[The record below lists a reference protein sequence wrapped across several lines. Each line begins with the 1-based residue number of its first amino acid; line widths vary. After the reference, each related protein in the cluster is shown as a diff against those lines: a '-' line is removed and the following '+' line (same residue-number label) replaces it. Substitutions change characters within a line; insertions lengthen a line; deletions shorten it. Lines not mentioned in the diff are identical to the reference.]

1 MNKRIVSSLFVIF
14 LAAILVSGATM
25 AWFTSQ
31 AEITGNLFQ
40 AGTLVLDLGE
50 NHTLPFNLTNMQPS
64 DEETK
69 TVTVQNKGTLPFKF
83 KVVIR
88 EDEAAPG
95 KGDAGYLPDQL
106 WATVTMGAGKVY
118 EGTLADLLGKDLVYA
133 DANGDVVP
141 LEAGAEDTVTFK
153 VEFLTS
159 AGDDY
164 QASSFKGTIEF
175 IATQVNNPG
184 WDQ

>member
-1 MNKRIVSSLFVIF
+1 MNKRVVSSLFVIF

-25 AWFTSQ
+25 AWFASQ
-31 AEITGNLFQ
+31 AEITGNFFQ
-40 AGTLVLDLGE
+40 AGKLILGLGE
-50 NHTLPFNLTNMQPS
+50 DTTLPFDLTNMQPS

-118 EGTLADLLGKDLVYA
+118 EGTLANLLGEDLVYA
-133 DANGDVVP
+133 DANGNVVP
-141 LEAGAEDTVTFK
+141 LAAGSEGTVAFK
-153 VEFLTS
+153 VEFMTS
-159 AGDDY
+159 AGDNY
-164 QASSFKGTIEF
+164 QASSFKGTFDF